1 MTEWV
6 QTCKYWSAR
15 RSRQPLQ
22 GGVSNVEYGWN
33 RVTDSYHHDQPTS
46 PEDDRASVKSGRS
59 NLSRF
64 NSATYGRKSFNA
76 TPGDR
81 LWINDWK
88 PPQPS
93 LMPSPLDEEAQM
105 DALTKYAKTLNEEFE
120 THKKLE
126 EPMMKLV
133 RLRRSTRL
141 ILVLAQLEKRA
152 ESARQLGGQE
162 QIPARRNAQILRIRQ
177 NPTRG
182 VCLARKDAG
191 GEEV

>member
-1 MTEWV
+1 MPSGETVYLAAGTDELVTEWV

-15 RSRQPLQ
+15 KSRQPLQ

-33 RVTDSYHHDQPTS
+33 RIIDSYHQEPLAS

-64 NSATYGRKSFNA
+64 NSATYGRKSFSA

-81 LWINDWK
+81 LWINDWQ

-93 LMPSPLDEEAQM
+93 LMPSELDEEAQIE
-105 DALTKYAKTLNEEFE
+105 ALSSYNKTLKEELE
-120 THKKLE
+120 AHKKLE

-133 RLRRSTRL
+133 SGHPVELPD
-141 ILVLAQLEKRA
+141 V
-152 ESARQLGGQE
+152 
-162 QIPARRNAQILRIRQ
+162 
-177 NPTRG
+177 
-182 VCLARKDAG
+182 
-191 GEEV
+191 